1 MRTRHW
7 AAIAAVVSLGL
18 AACGGD
24 DGGGPLS
31 ESEFADQLSDICGD
45 AQRDLGRL
53 DLPTDDDVSA
63 FSADAA
69 EILNGAIEE
78 LQALAPP
85 ENAANDLEDFIGV
98 LEDQLRAVEDL
109 ADANGSDERD
119 AAFEDLAAAT
129 ERQGEIAQDLDVP
142 KCGGNDSGSDTTTTE
157 AAAAT
162 TVPATVPV
170 TTAAPITLP
179 PTVAPTV
186 PETTAAATVPPA
198 TTANFAVVD
207 LTTIFVAPAG
217 FFLSSGTPDQPTID
231 LIASLP
237 EMNEKL
243 LEIGVAT
250 LVESGTNR
258 EIADIWVGIS
268 RTPNMPADWKN
279 IDCPDGGELRTS
291 ANGVPGIVCY
301 GALESPVWE
310 IFTATVQ
317 DYGISVYTLVPD
329 VPSDLVVDAFLA
341 ANP

>member
-217 FFLSSGTPDQPTID
+217 FFLSPGTPDQPTID

-250 LVESGTNR
+250 LVESARTARSPTSGW
-258 EIADIWVGIS
+258 AS
-268 RTPNMPADWKN
+268 RAPRTCRPT
-279 IDCPDGGELRTS
+279 GRTS
-291 ANGVPGIVCY
+291 TAPTAASCAPAPTACPASCATAPSSHRCGRS
-301 GALESPVWE
+301 SPPRCRT
-310 IFTATVQ
+310 TASPCT
-317 DYGISVYTLVPD
+317 
-329 VPSDLVVDAFLA
+329 PSC
-341 ANP
+341 PT